1 MRWFWCPL
9 RSSLRSPAS
18 NAGEPRNRG
27 ASGVAAIRKP
37 TELEGRLGY
46 RFKDRALLKKA
57 LTHASV
63 RQASAKRR
71 DNERL
76 EFLGDRVLGLA
87 IAELLSEAYP
97 TASEGELARLYNR
110 LVRGG
115 TCAEIARQLD
125 LGVSLVLSD
134 SEAGSGGRDKETIL
148 ADACEALLGA
158 IFHEAG
164 YDKAR
169 EIVRR
174 LWADRLEASLVD
186 IADAKSALQEWAQG
200 QGLDL
205 PDYVEIAREG
215 PDHAPRFT
223 AEVRIKSKKPARGEG
238 ANKRAAEQAAATALL
253 AREGLWKLGKK

>member
-1 MRWFWCPL
+1 M
-9 RSSLRSPAS
+9 
-18 NAGEPRNRG
+18 
-27 ASGVAAIRKP
+27 AAVRKLKD
-37 TELEGRLGY
+37 LEARVGHV
-46 RFKDRALLKKA
+46 FKDRALLKKA
-57 LTHASV
+57 LTHSSV

-97 TASEGELARLYNR
+97 LASEGELARLYNR

-115 TCAEIARQLD
+115 TCAEVARQLD
-125 LGVSLVLSD
+125 LGASLVLSD

-169 EIVRR
+169 DVVRR
-174 LWADRLEASLVD
+174 LWSDRLEVSLVD
-186 IADAKSALQEWAQG
+186 VADAKSALQEWAQG

-205 PDYVEIAREG
+205 PDYVEIARDG

-223 AEVRIKSKKPARGEG
+223 SEVRIKSKKPARGEG
-238 ANKRAAEQAAATALL
+238 ASKRAAEQAAATALL
-253 AREGLWKLGKK
+253 AREGLWKRNDK

>member
-1 MRWFWCPL
+1 M
-9 RSSLRSPAS
+9 
-18 NAGEPRNRG
+18 
-27 ASGVAAIRKP
+27 AAVRKP
-37 TELEGRLGY
+37 TELEALVGY
-46 RFKDRALLKKA
+46 RFKDRALLKRA

-97 TASEGELARLYNR
+97 TASEGEMARLFNR

-115 TCAEIARQLD
+115 TCAEVARELD
-125 LGVSLVLSD
+125 LGASLVLSE
-134 SEAGSGGRDKETIL
+134 SEAGSGGRGKETIL

-158 IFHEAG
+158 IFLEAG

-169 EIVRR
+169 EIVRMH
-174 LWADRLEASLVD
+174 WSSRLEASLID
-186 IADAKSALQEWAQG
+186 ADDAKSALQEWAQG

-223 AEVRIKSKKPARGEG
+223 SEVRIKGKKPGRGEG
-238 ANKRAAEQAAATALL
+238 ASKRSAEQAAATALL
-253 AREGLWKLGKK
+253 AREGLWRRGAK